1 METEKGLFSYYE
13 GPLEEFLKAAIVTKE
28 GLIKSIIAT
37 VSKRLIND
45 LILHGIDTDVTW
57 KHTIDN
63 SAVRH
68 AIKIHGN
75 DKESLRG
82 QSQLTVSDMLMIPTI
97 VSSYDTI
104 TTSKNRRN
112 QDTILYTKTME
123 SGDTY
128 FFAEEV
134 RMGRHELAASTLYK
148 RKKENS
154 PTLIG

>member
-1 METEKGLFSYYE
+1 MKALFTYYE
-13 GPLEEFLKAAIVTKE
+13 GTFEDFLKEAEATKD
-28 GLIKSIIAT
+28 GLLKSIVAP
-37 VSKRLIND
+37 VSGSVVND
-45 LILHGIDTDVTW
+45 LSLFGVKIDCTW
-57 KHTIDN
+57 NHTVDN

-75 DKESLRG
+75 DRESLRG
-82 QSQLTVSDMLMIPTI
+82 QSQLTLSDMLMIPTI

-104 TTSKNRRN
+104 TTSKNKRI
-112 QDTILYTKTME
+112 QDTILYTKTIE

-134 RMGRHELAASTLYK
+134 RKGRRELAASTLYK

-154 PTLIG
+154 PTLID